1 MSSPEASIPV
11 HRRERAAPCRP
22 SPSGPAWFLAL
33 LLPLALWSR
42 EPAAGTPDRYREP
55 AAASGR
61 SEVEKAYSGRAD
73 APLALFGRE
82 IFASPPPAG
91 APPLGAERE
100 DRRLGVGDEV
110 QVTLRG
116 QRSSGRRYTVDTA
129 GLLIVDDLRPVAAA
143 GLTLAELRAEL
154 ETAVAESMPHT
165 EIFVSLTA
173 LRRIGVL
180 VLGEVARPG
189 RVQTDGRASVL
200 DALLAA
206 GGVTRNGS
214 LRSIRLLGRQGERDI
229 DLYDLLFAG
238 DGGATAALDEGDRIV
253 VPPLGPTF
261 AVAGAVKRP
270 AVYEL
275 PRASP
280 PQEDALASVLALA
293 GGPLRP
299 GTDGAILFSFGPDG
313 RETTRLIG
321 PDEPYRPADG
331 DLLLVGAGGAARH
344 GAVEM
349 AGHVGQPGPRSL
361 EAAPTLGSLL
371 ADTELLPDTYLPFA
385 VLLRIE
391 PGTLARSLRAV
402 DLDAVLEGRDDA
414 DLSEGDVLVVLGGE
428 DVAFL
433 TAGPVLDLLAGAPAP
448 RFPGC
453 AGLGVLARRI
463 ASDPGGVLAAGP
475 LALSAAGL
483 VPAEMPCP
491 GIYDLHPDLLSFAV
505 DHAILLRRGVPRP
518 GLYPAAG
525 RIGVERLAGF
535 AGGVRPAAAEL
546 AVGGRRGARG
556 RPASPGD
563 IVEPAAPAFELAG
576 HVHHPGRRP
585 LPAGMTLS
593 RVFTDAGPIRE
604 GAYPL
609 AALIDRWD
617 RTTLARSLIP
627 FSPAEVSAG
636 RTDRALEDGDRLLL
650 FPAAGTGPLP
660 DKVPPD
666 AAPLDAA
673 APDPPASDPAIRSLL
688 SELALSLSGE
698 VRRPGRYPVA
708 APAPLGR
715 LLAAAGGLTAAADP
729 RSVEIT
735 DAAGLRVTVDLERP
749 GSDLVRVER
758 GGTVRVLPRAGLPE
772 GGTVT
777 ISGEV
782 RRPGRYDMARGERL
796 SSLIARAG
804 GLTDEA
810 YPAGAVFTRASMRRA
825 EAESFERTADEIER
839 NIALMMTRD
848 RPPPAEQVDVA
859 RRLAADL
866 RGVRPIGRVAV
877 EADPHALALRP
888 ELDPL
893 LEPEDVLIVPK
904 RPLSVAVAGEVLSPA
919 FLRFE
924 PGKAAA
930 DYIREAGGTTRNAD
944 EGRAFVLMPD
954 GSSRP
959 LALSFWNHHPVL
971 VPPGA
976 TVVVPRDPKPFD
988 LLEVSANIGTV
999 LGQLATTA
1007 ASIAVLSRQ

>member
-1 MSSPEASIPV
+1 MSSPETSIPV
-11 HRRERAAPCRP
+11 HRRARTAARP
-22 SPSGPAWFLAL
+22 SPSGPARFLAL
-33 LLPLALWSR
+33 LLPLVLWSR
-42 EPAAGTPDRYREP
+42 EPAAETPDRYREP
-55 AAASGR
+55 AAASGP
-61 SEVEKAYSGRAD
+61 SEVEKAYSKRAD
-73 APLALFGRE
+73 APLALFGRG
-82 IFASPPPAG
+82 IFASPPAAG
-91 APPLGAERE
+91 APLLGAERE

-116 QRSSGRRYTVDTA
+116 QRSSGRRYAVDTA

-238 DGGATAALDEGDRIV
+238 GGGATAALDEGDRIV

-275 PRASP
+275 PRTSSP
-280 PQEDALASVLALA
+280 GEDGLAPVLALA
-293 GGPLRP
+293 GGSLRP

-321 PDEPYRPADG
+321 PDDPYRPADG
-331 DLLLVGAGGAARH
+331 DLLLVRAGGAARH
-344 GAVEM
+344 GAVEL

-391 PGTLARSLRAV
+391 PGTLTRSLRAV
-402 DLDAVLEGRDDA
+402 DLDAVLQGRDDA

-448 RFPGC
+448 RLPAC

-483 VPAEMPCP
+483 VPAEKPCP

-525 RIGVERLAGF
+525 RIGIERLAGF
-535 AGGVRPAAAEL
+535 AGADRPAAAAL
-546 AVGGRRGARG
+546 AVGGRRDARS

-576 HVHHPGRRP
+576 HVRHPGRRP
-585 LPAGMTLS
+585 LPAGTPLS
-593 RVFTDAGPIRE
+593 RVFADAGAIRE

-617 RTTLARSLIP
+617 RTTLTRSLIP
-627 FSPAEVSAG
+627 FSPAEVPAG
-636 RTDRALEDGDRLLL
+636 RTDRVLEDGDRLLL
-650 FPAAGTGPLP
+650 FPAAGIGPLP
-660 DKVPPD
+660 EEAP
-666 AAPLDAA
+666 PLDAA
-673 APDPPASDPAIRSLL
+673 LPDPAIRSLL
-688 SELALSLSGE
+688 SELSLSLAGE

-749 GSDLVRVER
+749 GSDLVRVGR
-758 GGTVRVLPRAGLPE
+758 GGTVRVLPRTGLPE
-772 GGTVT
+772 GGSVT

-782 RRPGRYDMARGERL
+782 RRPGRYDMVRGERL

-810 YPAGAVFTRASMRRA
+810 YPAGAVFTRASVRRA
-825 EAESFERTADEIER
+825 EAESFERTAAEIER
-839 NIALMMTRD
+839 NIALMMARD

-866 RGVRPIGRVAV
+866 RGVRPIGRIAV

-988 LLEVSANIGTV
+988 LLEVSASIGTV